1 MPNATSPIGKRLRKA
16 RQDRR
21 LSIEESA
28 WQTRIR
34 PDLLRALEREQ
45 FAALE
50 HAGFVRRHLSSYAR
64 FLGLDSAEIV
74 EDYRRCH
81 EPADAS
87 SIEHLDRRRKQ
98 SKRPPR
104 AKWLIAAAASGA
116 LLVAASVVGVL
127 GGDRPD
133 VALSALSS
141 PSPRLGPAAAS
152 RLAPPRV
159 TVRVLATS
167 TTHLSVMVDSKPAF
181 EGDLAEGQGR
191 SFAGRSAIEVVAGNG
206 ASVRLTVNGLSM
218 GAPGKAGSV
227 YRAMFGPSDPR

>member
-1 MPNATSPIGKRLRKA
+1 MPSSVSPIGRRLRQA

-28 WQTRIR
+28 WRTRIR

-45 FAALE
+45 FQALE

-64 FLGLDSAEIV
+64 FLGLDPAEIV
-74 EDYRRCH
+74 EDYARCH
-81 EPADAS
+81 EPPDAS
-87 SIEHLDRRRKQ
+87 PIEHLDRRRRQ
-98 SKRPPR
+98 AKRPPR

-127 GGDRPD
+127 GGGERD
-133 VALSALSS
+133 VSLSALSS
-141 PSPRLGPAAAS
+141 AGPRLGPAAAS
-152 RLAPPRV
+152 RLAPLRV

-167 TTHLSVMVDSKPAF
+167 ATHLSVMVDSRTAF

-206 ASVRLTVNGLSM
+206 AAVRLTVNGTSM

-227 YRAMFGPSDPR
+227 YRARFGPTDPR